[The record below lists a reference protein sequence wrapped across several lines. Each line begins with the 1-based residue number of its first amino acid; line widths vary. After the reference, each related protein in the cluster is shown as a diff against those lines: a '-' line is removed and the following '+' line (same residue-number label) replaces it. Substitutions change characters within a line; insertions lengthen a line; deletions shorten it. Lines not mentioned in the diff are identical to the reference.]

1 MQFHLIFTPEPE
13 PTMSPLPEIPAEVT
27 DLSAAISGLVGAVL
41 LVLAGLAWRKANA
54 WFAEVTADVK
64 ATKADVQTTK
74 VQTTNSHDT
83 NLRDDLTLAITEVQ
97 GLARAMKRVEEKQE
111 RMQSQ
116 QNAMHEDLRETRKD
130 VRFTTEYVRDVDK
143 RFIEHTNVER
153 KTDGGNSG

>member
-1 MQFHLIFTPEPE
+1 MFFDLVFTLEPE
-13 PTMSPLPEIPAEVT
+13 PTMSPIPEIPAEVT

-54 WFAEVTADVK
+54 WFAEVLADMK
-64 ATKADVQTTK
+64 ATKADVKATK

-97 GLARAMKRVEEKQE
+97 GLVRAVKRVEDKQE
-111 RMQSQ
+111 RMQTQ
-116 QNAMHEDLRETRKD
+116 QSAMYEDLRETRKD

-143 RFIEHTNVER
+143 RFIEHTDEQR
-153 KTDGGNSG
+153 KNDGGNHG

>member
-1 MQFHLIFTPEPE
+1 MQLSLIFTPEPE
-13 PTMSPLPEIPAEVT
+13 PTVSPLPDIPTEVT

-54 WFAEVTADVK
+54 WFAEVLADMK
-64 ATKADVQTTK
+64 ATKADVNVTK

-97 GLARAMKRVEEKQE
+97 GLARAMKRVENKQE
-111 RMQSQ
+111 QMQSQ
-116 QNAMHEDLRETRKD
+116 QSAMYDDLRETRKD

-143 RFIEHTNVER
+143 RLIQHTDESN
-153 KTDGGNSG
+153 GGNNE

>member
-1 MQFHLIFTPEPE
+1 MPLYLILTPEPE
-13 PTMSPLPEIPAEVT
+13 PTMSPIPEIPAEVT

-41 LVLAGLAWRKANA
+41 LVIAGLAWRKASA

-64 ATKADVQTTK
+64 ATK

-97 GLARAMKRVEEKQE
+97 GLSRAMKRVENKQE
-111 RMQSQ
+111 QMQSQ
-116 QNAMHEDLRETRKD
+116 QSAMYDDLRETRKD

-143 RFIEHTNVER
+143 RLIEHVDEKQKNN
-153 KTDGGNSG
+153 GGNNA